1 MMHVMHRLILM
12 RFSLLAALAAILTIG
27 LKLLAYA
34 LTSSVGLLSDA
45 LESLVNLAGALV
57 GLAMLHVAAR
67 PPDDEHTYGHTK
79 AEYFASVFEGGLIML
94 AAVGISVAAV
104 DRLLNPRL
112 IAQPVAG
119 LLATLA
125 ATVVNFSFGIVLY
138 RAGQQHNSI
147 VLEANAKHLFT
158 DVLTSLAVLAGV
170 SLVVLTGWH
179 WLDPLVAL
187 LVALN
192 IIRMGVHLIN
202 RSANGLLDAALPDAE
217 LAKIRQILDAYA
229 AREGVNYHALRTRQ
243 AAARCFV
250 SVHVL
255 VPGGWSVLDG
265 HRLLERIEADI
276 RSALPNATVFTH
288 LEPLEDATSWH
299 DQGLEREA
307 GVVVASEMRS

>member
-1 MMHVMHRLILM
+1 MNVMRRPILM
-12 RFSLLAALAAILTIG
+12 KFSLLATLAAVLTIG

-34 LTSSVGLLSDA
+34 LTGSIGLLSDA

-57 GLAMLHVAAR
+57 GLAMLHLAAR
-67 PPDDEHTYGHTK
+67 PPDEEHTYGLT
-79 AEYFASVFEGGLIML
+79 
-94 AAVGISVAAV
+94 AV
-104 DRLLNPRL
+104 DRLFNPRL

-119 LLATLA
+119 LLAALA
-125 ATVVNFSFGIVLY
+125 ATAVNLGFGLVLY
-138 RAGQQHNSI
+138 RAGRQHGSI

-158 DVLTSLAVLAGV
+158 DVLTSLAVLVGV
-170 SLVVLTGWH
+170 GLVVLTGWH

-217 LAKIRQILDAYA
+217 LAKIHRILDAYA
-229 AREGVNYHALRTRQ
+229 AREGVRYHALRTRQ

-250 SVHVL
+250 SVHIL
-255 VPGGWSVLDG
+255 VPGQWSVLDG

-276 RSALPNATVFTH
+276 RDALPNATVFTH
-288 LEPLEDATSWH
+288 LEPLEDVTSWH

-307 GVVVASEMRS
+307 GVVAANEWRS

>member
-1 MMHVMHRLILM
+1 MRRPVLT
-12 RFSLLAALAAILTIG
+12 RFSLLAVLAAILTIG

-34 LTSSVGLLSDA
+34 LTGSIGLLSDA

-57 GLAMLHVAAR
+57 GLAMLHLAAR
-67 PPDDEHTYGHTK
+67 PPDEEHTYGHTK
-79 AEYFASVFEGGLIML
+79 AEYFASVFEGGLITL
-94 AAVGISVAAV
+94 AAVGIGVTAV
-104 DRLLNPRL
+104 DRLFNPRL

-119 LLATLA
+119 LLAALA
-125 ATVVNFSFGIVLY
+125 ATAVNLGFGLVLY
-138 RAGQQHNSI
+138 RAGRQHGSI

-158 DVLTSLAVLAGV
+158 DVLTSLAVLVGV
-170 SLVVLTGWH
+170 GLVVLTGWH

-217 LAKIRQILDAYA
+217 LAKIHRILDAYA
-229 AREGVNYHALRTRQ
+229 AREGVRYHALRTRQ

-250 SVHVL
+250 SVHIL
-255 VPGGWSVLDG
+255 VPGQWSVLDG

-276 RSALPNATVFTH
+276 RDALPNATVFTH
-288 LEPLEDATSWH
+288 LEPLEDVTSWH

-307 GVVVASEMRS
+307 GVVAANEWRS